1 MYFKTKVKLF
11 LLLNFF
17 AIALNSWG
25 QANSFKPGKIWYDNS
40 QVHINAHGGGILFFD
55 DTYFWFGEHKIE
67 GEAGNVA
74 HVGVH
79 VYSSKDLYNWKDE
92 GIALAVSDDP
102 ESPII
107 KGCIIERPKVIYNE
121 KNDEFVMWFH
131 HELKGKG
138 YSAGLT
144 GLAVSKSVTG
154 PYQYIHSVR
163 PNAGQW
169 PVNVKPIHQQGV
181 PETTKDSYCG
191 GPECLPGNID
201 TINILGRDFEKG
213 QMSRDM
219 TLFVDD
225 DGAAYH
231 IHSSEENSTTHISK
245 LSDDYKSFSGE
256 YVRIFPARYMEAP
269 AIFKHDGKYFF
280 MASGCTGWSPNSAR
294 SAVAENIFGPWK
306 ELGNPCVS
314 EGKETTYNSQST
326 YILPVQGVEDSYIFM
341 ADRWNPKDAIDG
353 RYIWLPI
360 QFNDAGN
367 PYIEWIEEWS
377 LEIFDNK

>member
-1 MYFKTKVKLF
+1 MRNFVFLAIIMVSCTIKPKLS
-11 LLLNFF
+11 N
-17 AIALNSWG
+17 IE
-25 QANSFKPGKIWYDNS
+25 PGVIWPDNNG
-40 QVHINAHGGGILFFD
+40 VHINAHGGGFLFYD
-55 DTYFWFGEHKIE
+55 GMYYWFGEHKIE

-79 VYSSKDLYNWKDE
+79 VYSSKDLIKWKDE
-92 GIALAVSDDP
+92 GIALAVSEDP

-131 HELKGKG
+131 HELMGKG
-138 YSAGLT
+138 YSAALT

-154 PYQYIHSVR
+154 PYKYIHSVR
-163 PNAGQW
+163 PNARQW

-213 QMSRDM
+213 QMARDM

-225 DGAAYH
+225 DGTAYH

-256 YVRIFPARYMEAP
+256 YVRVFPARYMEAP
-269 AIFKHDGKYFF
+269 SIFRHEGKYYFI
-280 MASGCTGWSPNSAR
+280 ASGCTGWTPNAAR
-294 SAVAENIFGPWK
+294 LAVADNIYGPWE
-306 ELGNPCVS
+306 ELGNPCIS
-314 EGKETTYNSQST
+314 EGKETTYDSQST
-326 YILPVQGVEDSYIFM
+326 YILPVQGKKGAFIFM
-341 ADRWNPKDAIDG
+341 ADRWNPKNAIDG
-353 RYIWLPI
+353 RYVWLPI
-360 QFNDAGN
+360 QFNEKGN
-367 PYIEWIEEWS
+367 PVLEWMDEWS
-377 LEIFDNK
+377 LDIFANQ